1 MPRMQRGILM
11 PEPTKEEKIE
21 QLVEYIIDA
30 MDMSALENYAKQ
42 QLEEYYASPEG
53 KEDFDTNYLEMK
65 EIMGDE

>member
-1 MPRMQRGILM
+1 M

-65 EIMGDE
+65 EIMGTDE